1 MEVTQSPLSLHLHFP
16 PPNSLNHHN
25 NNIHK
30 HFSKIKSSTRTQPIQ
45 TQNPTIPNKKF
56 SKKHQQFDEKDAFPA
71 SLPLHKKNPL
81 AIYKDIRRFARQN
94 QLKEALTI
102 MDYMDQQGIPV
113 NPTTFSA
120 LIAACI
126 RAKSLTKAKEIHTH
140 LRINGLESNEFLRTK
155 LVHMYISCGSIED
168 AKRVFD
174 KCTSTASVYPWNAL
188 IRGTVISGKKR
199 YGDVLTAYQEMRVNG
214 VELNEYTFSNVIKSF
229 AGASALKQGF
239 KTHAIMIKNGMISSS
254 VLKTSLID
262 MYFKCGKVRLAHN
275 MFEEM
280 HERDIVAWGAIIA
293 GFAHNRRQWEA
304 LDCVRWMAIERMYPN
319 SVIITTILPV
329 IGEVWARRLGQE
341 VHCYLLKTKGYSREL
356 TIQSGLI
363 DMYCKCGDMGSG
375 RRVFYGSRERNA
387 ISWTALMSGYAS
399 NGRLEQA
406 LRSVVWMQQEGCRP
420 DVVTVATVIPVCAKL
435 KTLKHGKEIHAFA
448 VKKLYLP
455 NVSLT
460 TSLIKMYSK
469 CGVLDYSVK
478 LFDGM
483 EDRNVI
489 AWTAM
494 IDSYVENG
502 CTYKAFNVFRFMQW
516 SKHRPDS
523 VTIARMLCICSEI
536 KALKLGKEI
545 HGHILKKDFESIPFV
560 SAELVKMY
568 GSCGF
573 VLSAKSVF
581 NAVPVKGSMTWTAII
596 EAYGYNKLWQDA
608 IKLFDEMRTRFTP
621 NDFTFKVVVSICE
634 QAGFADDACRIFKLM
649 SERYKVKISEE
660 HYAIIIGLLNRSGR
674 TREAQRFIEMSNLLS

>member
-1 MEVTQSPLSLHLHFP
+1 MEAMQSPSLSVHLHCFP
-16 PPNSLNHHN
+16 QNPLNI
-25 NNIHK
+25 NITHRQ
-30 HFSKIKSSTRTQPIQ
+30 FSKIKSSTQTQPVQ
-45 TQNPTIPNKKF
+45 TQNPN
-56 SKKHQQFDEKDAFPA
+56 KKHQQFDERDAFPA
-71 SLPLHKKNPL
+71 SLPLHKKNPQ
-81 AIYKDIRRFARQN
+81 AIYKDIQRFSRKN
-94 QLKEALTI
+94 QLKDALII

-126 RAKSLTKAKEIHTH
+126 RSKSLTKAKEIHTH
-140 LRINGLESNEFLRTK
+140 LRINGLQNNEFLRTK
-155 LVHMYISCGSIED
+155 LVHMYTSCGSIED
-168 AKRVFD
+168 AKSVFD
-174 KCTSTASVYPWNAL
+174 ECTSTATVYPWNAL

-199 YGDVLTAYQEMRVNG
+199 YGDVLSAYQEMRVNG

-239 KTHAIMIKNGMISSS
+239 KTHAIMIKNGMISSA
-254 VLKTSLID
+254 VLRTCLID
-262 MYFKCGKVRLAHN
+262 MYFKCGKTRLAHN
-275 MFEEM
+275 VFEELL
-280 HERDIVAWGAIIA
+280 ERDIVAWGAMIA

-304 LDCVRWMAIERMYPN
+304 LDYVRWMVSEGMYPN
-319 SVIITTILPV
+319 SVIITSILPV

-341 VHCYLLKTKGYSREL
+341 VHCYVLKMKGYSREL
-356 TIQSGLI
+356 SIQSGLI

-375 RRVFYGSRERNA
+375 RRVFYGSRERNVV
-387 ISWTALMSGYAS
+387 SWTALMSGYVS

-435 KTLKHGKEIHAFA
+435 KTLKHGKEIHAFS
-448 VKKLYLP
+448 VKKLFLP

-483 EDRNVI
+483 EARNVI

-502 CTYKAFNVFRFMQW
+502 CINEAFNVFRFMQW

-523 VTIARMLCICSEI
+523 VTMARMLSICSKI
-536 KALKLGKEI
+536 KTLKFGKEI

-560 SAELVKMY
+560 SSELVKMY
-568 GSCGF
+568 GSCGL
-573 VLSAKSVF
+573 VHSAESVF

-596 EAYGYNKLWQDA
+596 EAYGYNSLWQDA
-608 IKLFDEMRTRFTP
+608 IKLFDEMRSRKFTP
-621 NDFTFKVVVSICE
+621 NDFTFKVVLSICDE
-634 QAGFADDACRIFKLM
+634 AGFADDACRIFELM
-649 SERYKVKISEE
+649 SKRYKVKISGD

-674 TREAQRFIEMSNLLS
+674 TRAAQRFIDMSNLLS